1 MAKKTEKASEMKTL
15 MDCTSTEFL
24 VQANLIKSDV
34 EEFIKITKIPEIRRQ
49 RIQLTGKETDEEKA
63 AAEKQHVER
72 IWNDIFKATF
82 IENPKM
88 TIDIIAKMCFTTAEE
103 IEKLS
108 PTEITNLAILL
119 LGNQRIND
127 FFSALSVW
135 GLFGSVN

>member
-1 MAKKTEKASEMKTL
+1 MAKKAEKVSEMKTL
-15 MDCTSTEFL
+15 MDCTNTEFL
-24 VQANLIKSDV
+24 VQANKIKGDV
-34 EEFIKITKIPEIRRQ
+34 EKFLKTTKISEIRRQ
-49 RIQLTGKETDEEKA
+49 RIELTGNETEEEKK
-63 AAEKQHVER
+63 AAEKQHVEKV
-72 IWNDIFKATF
+72 WDEIFKATF
-82 IENPKM
+82 VENTEM
-88 TIDIIAKMCFTTAEE
+88 TMDIIAKMCFTTHAE

>member
-1 MAKKTEKASEMKTL
+1 MAKKAAKQEMKTL
-15 MDCTSTEFL
+15 INCTNVEFL
-24 VQANLIKSDV
+24 TQATKIKADV
-34 EEFIKITKIPEIRRQ
+34 EKFIKETRIPELRRQ
-49 RIQLTGKETDEEKA
+49 RMPLTGKESEEEKA
-63 AAEKQHVER
+63 AAEKQRVEK
-72 IWNDIFKATF
+72 IWDDIFKATF
-82 IENPKM
+82 VERPEM
-88 TIDIIAKMCFTTAEE
+88 TIDIISKMCFTTPDE

>member
-1 MAKKTEKASEMKTL
+1 MAEAEKNGTMKTL

-24 VQANLIKSDV
+24 VQANKIKGDV
-34 EEFIKITKIPEIRRQ
+34 ENFIKVTKIPDIRRQ
-49 RIQLTGKETDEEKA
+49 RIDIDSKATDEEKA
-63 AAEKQHVER
+63 AAEKQRVEK
-72 IWNDIFKATF
+72 IWDEIFKATF
-82 IENPKM
+82 VENPEL
-88 TIDIIAKMCFTTAEE
+88 TIDIIAKMCFTTVDE

-135 GLFGSVN
+135 GLFGSGN